1 MAALRVASALT
12 RGIKRLVMTND
23 CTKRANGR
31 YCESVYVFFFSVV
44 CATCG
49 MHRMRCRAM
58 GALATRFDAC
68 CGAHRSRHE
77 TQEEAE

>member
-31 YCESVYVFFFSVV
+31 YSESVHVFFF
-44 CATCG
+44 G
-49 MHRMRCRAM
+49 GLRNMRHAQ
-58 GALATRFDAC
+58 DAVPVYGC
-68 CGAHRSRHE
+68 VRNAV
-77 TQEEAE
+77 